1 MDKRPLLAMA
11 LMLLLLII
19 FQIFFI
25 PQRQPHEA
33 QPAQPA
39 GEQESREAGAARV
52 VGAAGAD
59 AERDSLAGQMPGQMG
74 LAGLELD
81 QEQAR
86 RVVVETPLYKAEFS
100 SRGAVLT
107 SFTLKR
113 FLSATGSPVD
123 LVPAGD
129 RLPLGV
135 TLLTATGERVD
146 LGGVGFDVSAES
158 LAVPDGAEASLLFSL
173 TTPAGLTVHKEIV
186 FRGGGYTFG
195 TKVWTGEAGVPAGG
209 LRAIEFG
216 WQSGLATSEAN
227 RTDDL
232 RNFAAVTLTDQALV
246 KQDLGKVRKNEQGA
260 VGGSITWSGLRSK
273 YFLVSFVP
281 AAGRAVV
288 AKTFLG
294 TPESIGMVLEAD
306 NPGDPLECMV
316 YVGPLDYEGLK
327 TTGYRL
333 ERAVDFG
340 WKWLGPLSKLIYK
353 FLVYC
358 YKVVPNY
365 GWVII
370 LLSALIK
377 LLFQPLT
384 AKSMRSMREMQ
395 KVQPE
400 LQALREKY
408 KKEPQKLNSAMMELY
423 KKRGINPVGGCLPL
437 LLQMPVFFALFN
449 VLSKTIELRQAPF
462 MLWINDLSAP
472 DKIAQLPFS
481 IPFIGSVVSLLP
493 ILMGVAM
500 YIQQKMTPT
509 DPKQAMLT
517 YLMPIVFTVMFFKFP
532 SGLVLYWLVN
542 NILTIIHQHWMNRA
556 DRLKQEAA
564 PVAAG

>member
-1 MDKRPLLAMA
+1 
-11 LMLLLLII
+11 
-19 FQIFFI
+19 
-25 PQRQPHEA
+25 
-33 QPAQPA
+33 
-39 GEQESREAGAARV
+39 
-52 VGAAGAD
+52 
-59 AERDSLAGQMPGQMG
+59 
-74 LAGLELD
+74 
-81 QEQAR
+81 
-86 RVVVETPLYKAEFS
+86 VVVETPLYTARFS
-100 SRGAVLT
+100 NRGGVLT
-107 SFTLKR
+107 SFRLER
-113 FLSATGSPVD
+113 FLLAGGGHVE
-123 LVPAGD
+123 LVPAAE
-129 RLPLGV
+129 RLPFGA
-135 TLLTATGERVD
+135 TLLTVAGERVD
-146 LGGVGFDVSAES
+146 LAPVGFTASAES
-158 LAVPDGAEASLLFSL
+158 LVVPDGVDASLSFDLV
-173 TTPAGLTVHKEIV
+173 TATGLTVSKV
-186 FRGGGYTFG
+186 FTFHGGTYTLG
-195 TKVWTGEAGVPAGG
+195 TSVRVGGQGAEG
-209 LRAIEFG
+209 LRGIEFG
-216 WQSGLATSEAN
+216 WQSGLATSETN

-246 KQDLGKVRKNEQGA
+246 KQDLGKVRKNQQGA
-260 VGGSITWSGLRSK
+260 VAASIAWSGVKSK

-281 AAGRAVV
+281 QAGRAVV
-288 AKTFLG
+288 TKTFLG

-306 NPGDPLECMV
+306 NPASPLECVV

-340 WKWLGPLSKLIYK
+340 WKWLSPLSKLIYK

-377 LLFQPLT
+377 FMFQPLT

-395 KVQPE
+395 KVQPD

-408 KKEPQKLNSAMMELY
+408 KSEPQKLNAAMLRLY
-423 KKRGINPVGGCLPL
+423 KERGINPVGGCLPL

-462 MLWINDLSAP
+462 IFWIHDLSAP

-517 YLMPIVFTVMFFKFP
+517 YLMPIIFTVMFFKFP

>member
-1 MDKRPLLAMA
+1 MDKRPLMAMG
-11 LMLLLLII
+11 LMLLLLLI

-25 PQRQPHEA
+25 PQRQPQQA
-33 QPAQPA
+33 PPAAERSQ
-39 GEQESREAGAARV
+39 AAPGQAV
-52 VGAAGAD
+52 TGQVGAVGAGS
-59 AERDSLAGQMPGQMG
+59 DSLAAEASGQLGQLG
-74 LAGLELD
+74 LAGEELD
-81 QEQAR
+81 QGQAKQ
-86 RVVVETPLYKAEFS
+86 VVVETSLYTARFS
-100 SRGAVLT
+100 SRGGVLT
-107 SFTLKR
+107 SFRLKR
-113 FLSATGSPVD
+113 FSLADGKPVE
-123 LVPAGD
+123 LVPEAE
-129 RLPLGV
+129 RLPFGT
-135 TLLTATGERVD
+135 TLLTAAGDRVD
-146 LGGVGFDVSAES
+146 LGAAGFAVSAES
-158 LAVPDGAEASLLFSL
+158 LVVPDGAEASLKFDLV
-173 TTPAGLTVHKEIV
+173 TATGLTVNKVFI
-186 FRGGGYTFG
+186 FRGGAYTLG
-195 TKVWTGEAGVPAGG
+195 TDVRAGG
-209 LRAIEFG
+209 VGVEGLRGFEFG

-246 KQDLGKVRKNEQGA
+246 KQDLGKVRKGQQGS
-260 VGGSITWSGLRSK
+260 VGGAIAWSGLRSK
-273 YFLVSFVP
+273 YFLVSFLP
-281 AAGRAVV
+281 LAGRTVV
-288 AKTFLG
+288 AKAFLG
-294 TPESIGMVLEAD
+294 TSESIGMVLEAD
-306 NPGDPLECMV
+306 GPANPLQCVV
-316 YVGPLDYEGLK
+316 YAGPLDYEGLK
-327 TTGYRL
+327 ATGSHL

-340 WKWLGPLSKLIYK
+340 WKWIGPLSKLIYK

-377 LLFQPLT
+377 VLFHPLT
-384 AKSMRSMREMQ
+384 AKSMKSMREMQ

-408 KKEPQKLNSAMMELY
+408 KKEPQKLNAAMLELY

-462 MLWINDLSAP
+462 IFWIKDLSAP
-472 DKIAQLPFS
+472 DKIAGLPFS
-481 IPFIGSVVSLLP
+481 IPFIGSTVSLLP

-500 YIQQKMTPT
+500 YVQQKMTPS

-517 YLMPIVFTVMFFKFP
+517 YLMPIIFTVMFFKFP

-556 DRLKQEAA
+556 DRLQQEAA
-564 PVAAG
+564 TSAAG